1 MNKHEKFEEL
11 HSPGVSFSPGLK
23 RTAGFAIPGARSNSR
38 RESNDSNFS
47 CIITMSLAC
56 LVCHGMSSPS
66 HSFRSYS
73 VSSSEEEN
81 RCGAVVACLTRRVM
95 PAGTANTV
103 GTSKALKALLD
114 FNEAVL
120 FQGIL
125 SGTGTLKRLLS
136 GTRRSGVIPVGAVLS
151 QLEYFSQVLDVVYE
165 LALPIL
171 YIVAVPGWLLAEI

>member
-1 MNKHEKFEEL
+1 MKLPAVQHVDYFQEL
-11 HSPGVSFSPGLK
+11 FGLK
-23 RTAGFAIPGARSNSR
+23 FGGG
-38 RESNDSNFS
+38 EQ
-47 CIITMSLAC
+47 
-56 LVCHGMSSPS
+56 
-66 HSFRSYS
+66 
-73 VSSSEEEN
+73 
-81 RCGAVVACLTRRVM
+81 
-95 PAGTANTV
+95 
-103 GTSKALKALLD
+103 ALKALLD

-136 GTRRSGVIPVGAVLS
+136 GTRVSRRSGVIPVGAVLS